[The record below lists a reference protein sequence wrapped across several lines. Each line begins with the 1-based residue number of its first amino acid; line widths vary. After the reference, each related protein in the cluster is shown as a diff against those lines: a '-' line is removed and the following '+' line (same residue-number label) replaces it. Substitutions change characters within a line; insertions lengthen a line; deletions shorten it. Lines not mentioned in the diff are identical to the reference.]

1 VTGAADEPNALG
13 GRPLRRTLK
22 RSEQIARDILRLTRV
37 RALAPGSSLPTEASM
52 IAQYGISRGTLR
64 EALRILEVYGLITIK
79 PGRAGGPRLAEIDA
93 SDFGRSA
100 TFYYASSGATL
111 RDLADSRLIVEP
123 VTARLAAER
132 RTSEDIRLLHQVL
145 DAGKEAVHA
154 DELVNL
160 SLDFHG
166 MVGKMSGNP
175 VLALIDASFEEI
187 FSTYWLD
194 PLSMPENQAVLRV
207 HEKIALAI
215 VAGDAE
221 TAERA
226 MRRHLEE
233 FVVDFTKH
241 NPGQM
246 DRVIDWV

>member
-1 VTGAADEPNALG
+1 MTSDLDDQPLAS
-13 GRPLRRTLK
+13 RPFRRATK
-22 RSEQIARDILRLTRV
+22 RAEQVARDILRFTRI
-37 RALAPGSSLPTEASM
+37 RGMAPGSGLPTEAALV
-52 IAQYGISRGTLR
+52 AQYGVGRGTLR

-79 PGRAGGPRLAEIDA
+79 SGRAGGPRLAEVDA

-100 TFYYASSGATL
+100 SFYYASTGATL
-111 RDLADSRLIVEP
+111 RDLAESRLIVEP
-123 VTARLAAER
+123 VTVRLAAER
-132 RTSEDIRLLHQVL
+132 RTSEDIRLLQKVL
-145 DAGKEAVHA
+145 EASKDAVHA
-154 DELVNL
+154 DELVEL
-160 SLDFHG
+160 SLNFHG
-166 MVGKMSGNP
+166 MIGKMSGNP
-175 VLALIDASFEEI
+175 ILALIDASFEEI

-221 TAERA
+221 RAERA

-241 NPGQM
+241 NPGLI